1 MLYNNCFI
9 IIVLL
14 IIVIIGLII
23 ISNYKKESFIITPSN
38 TLVNTPPAYSNDDVS
53 LDLLWYA
60 NKIKTNNVLINEAQS
75 SLINNI
81 IIPTVKADKNTL
93 YKEYTDNIKTNGL
106 DTNLNNIYNSNIIDN
121 NMFDTQVK
129 ELENTI
135 IDLENTVNNLDV
147 DNANKK
153 TYNKIKS
160 LNNGLDIQ
168 LVNTPNTTI
177 IDDKTGNNLPGYMV
191 MVNDGCLSVGA
202 NDYDIY
208 KCDDKNIKQ
217 IFKMEHILNETA
229 YQNNIDVSL
238 PVDNIDKTNINYPF
252 AMLKSVNNENC
263 LTNSHGSLSVQPCY
277 SFIAQR
283 WFPL

>member
-1 MLYNNCFI
+1 MLYNKPFI

-14 IIVIIGLII
+14 ICCIIGLVI
-23 ISNYKKESFIITPSN
+23 ISNYKQEPFNSNSANAITTSTPSDYDN
-38 TLVNTPPAYSNDDVS
+38 N
-53 LDLLWYA
+53 DLLWYA
-60 NKIKTNNVLINEAQS
+60 NTVEANNEVINTLSENIK
-75 SLINNI
+75 NNI
-81 IIPTVKADKNTL
+81 KIPLIASDTIQ
-93 YKEYTDNIKTNGL
+93 KEYTNNIQYGL
-106 DTNLNNIYNSNIIDN
+106 NTLLNNSYNSYIS
-121 NMFDTQVK
+121 DTSMINGRVK
-129 ELENTI
+129 TLEDTI
-135 IDLENTVNNLDV
+135 IDLENTINNLDLNEV
-147 DNANKK
+147 NTK

-168 LVNTPNTTI
+168 LVNTPNTLI
-177 IDDKTGNNLPGYMV
+177 KDDKTGNTITGYMV
-191 MVNDGCLSVGA
+191 MANDGCLSVGA

-229 YQNNIDVSL
+229 YQNNIDMSL

-252 AMLKSVNNENC
+252 AMVKSVNNENC

>member
-1 MLYNNCFI
+1 MLYNKQFI

-14 IIVIIGLII
+14 ICCIIGLII
-23 ISNYKKESFIITPSN
+23 ISNYKQEPFNSASATAINTSLPSDYDN
-38 TLVNTPPAYSNDDVS
+38 NDTM
-53 LDLLWYA
+53 WYA
-60 NKIKTNNVLINEAQS
+60 NTVEANNEVINTLSENIK
-75 SLINNI
+75 NNI
-81 IIPTVKADKNTL
+81 KIPLIASDTIQ
-93 YKEYTDNIKTNGL
+93 KEYTNNIQYGL
-106 DTNLNNIYNSNIIDN
+106 NTLLNNSYNSYSSDTSIINDR
-121 NMFDTQVK
+121 VK
-129 ELENTI
+129 TLEDTI
-135 IDLENTVNNLDV
+135 IDLENTINNLDLNEV
-147 DNANKK
+147 NTK

-168 LVNTPNTTI
+168 LVNTPNTLI
-177 IDDKTGNNLPGYMV
+177 KDDKTGNTITGYMV
-191 MVNDGCLSVGA
+191 MANDGCLSVGA

-229 YQNNIDVSL
+229 YQNNIDMSL

>member
-1 MLYNNCFI
+1 MLYNKWFI

-14 IIVIIGLII
+14 ICCIIGLVI
-23 ISNYKKESFIITPSN
+23 ISNYKQEPFNSNSANAITTSTPSDYDN
-38 TLVNTPPAYSNDDVS
+38 NDLMWYSNKIAANNE
-53 LDLLWYA
+53 LIDLLTTNA
-60 NKIKTNNVLINEAQS
+60 KTGITIPLIKSDAIQ
-75 SLINNI
+75 
-81 IIPTVKADKNTL
+81 
-93 YKEYTDNIKTNGL
+93 KEYTNNIQYGL
-106 DTNLNNIYNSNIIDN
+106 NTLLNNSYNSYSSDTNMINGR
-121 NMFDTQVK
+121 VK
-129 ELENTI
+129 TLEDTI
-135 IDLENTVNNLDV
+135 IDLENTINNLDLNEV
-147 DNANKK
+147 NKK

-168 LVNTPNTTI
+168 LVNTPNTLI
-177 IDDKTGNNLPGYMV
+177 KDDKTGNTITGYMV
-191 MVNDGCLSVGA
+191 MANDGCLSVGA

-229 YQNNIDVSL
+229 YQNNIDMSL

>member
-1 MLYNNCFI
+1 MLYYKPFI

-14 IIVIIGLII
+14 ICCIIGLVI
-23 ISNYKKESFIITPSN
+23 ISNYKQEHFNSNSANAITTSTPSDYDN
-38 TLVNTPPAYSNDDVS
+38 NDLMWYSNKIAANNE
-53 LDLLWYA
+53 LIDLLTTNA
-60 NKIKTNNVLINEAQS
+60 KTGITIPLIKSDAIQ
-75 SLINNI
+75 
-81 IIPTVKADKNTL
+81 
-93 YKEYTDNIKTNGL
+93 KEYTNNIQYGL
-106 DTNLNNIYNSNIIDN
+106 NTLLNNSYNSYSSDTNMINGR
-121 NMFDTQVK
+121 VK
-129 ELENTI
+129 TLEDTI
-135 IDLENTVNNLDV
+135 IDLENTINNLDLNEV
-147 DNANKK
+147 NTK

-168 LVNTPNTTI
+168 LVNTPNTLI
-177 IDDKTGNNLPGYMV
+177 KDDKTGNTITGYMV
-191 MVNDGCLSVGA
+191 MANDGCLSVGA

-229 YQNNIDVSL
+229 YQNNIDMSL

>member
-1 MLYNNCFI
+1 MLYNKPFI

-14 IIVIIGLII
+14 ICCIIGLVI
-23 ISNYKKESFIITPSN
+23 ISNYKQEPFNSNSANAITTSTPSDYDN
-38 TLVNTPPAYSNDDVS
+38 N
-53 LDLLWYA
+53 DLLWYA
-60 NKIKTNNVLINEAQS
+60 NTVEANNEVINTLSENIK
-75 SLINNI
+75 NNI
-81 IIPTVKADKNTL
+81 KIPLIASDTIQ
-93 YKEYTDNIKTNGL
+93 KEYTNNIQYGL
-106 DTNLNNIYNSNIIDN
+106 NTLLNNSYNSYIS
-121 NMFDTQVK
+121 DTSMINGRVK
-129 ELENTI
+129 TLEDTI
-135 IDLENTVNNLDV
+135 IDLENTINNLDLNEV
-147 DNANKK
+147 NTK

-168 LVNTPNTTI
+168 LVNTPNTLI
-177 IDDKTGNNLPGYMV
+177 KDDKTGNTITGYMV
-191 MVNDGCLSVGA
+191 MANDGCLSVGA

-229 YQNNIDVSL
+229 YQNNIDMSL

>member
-1 MLYNNCFI
+1 MLYNKWFI

-14 IIVIIGLII
+14 ICCIIGLVI
-23 ISNYKKESFIITPSN
+23 ISNYKQEPFNSNSANAITTSTPSDYDN
-38 TLVNTPPAYSNDDVS
+38 NDLMLYSNKIAANNE
-53 LDLLWYA
+53 LIDLLTTNA
-60 NKIKTNNVLINEAQS
+60 KTGITIPLIKSDAIQ
-75 SLINNI
+75 
-81 IIPTVKADKNTL
+81 
-93 YKEYTDNIKTNGL
+93 KEYTNNIQYGL
-106 DTNLNNIYNSNIIDN
+106 NTVLNNSYNSYSSDTNMINGR
-121 NMFDTQVK
+121 VK
-129 ELENTI
+129 TLEDTI
-135 IDLENTVNNLDV
+135 IDLENTINNLDLNEV
-147 DNANKK
+147 NKK

-168 LVNTPNTTI
+168 LVNTPNTLI
-177 IDDKTGNNLPGYMV
+177 KDDKTGNTITGYMV
-191 MVNDGCLSVGA
+191 MANEGCLSVGA

-229 YQNNIDVSL
+229 YQNNIDMSL

>member
-1 MLYNNCFI
+1 MLYNKWFI

-14 IIVIIGLII
+14 ICCIIGLVI
-23 ISNYKKESFIITPSN
+23 ISNYKQEPFNSNSANAITTSTPSDYDN
-38 TLVNTPPAYSNDDVS
+38 NDLMWYSNKIAANNE
-53 LDLLWYA
+53 LIDLLTTNA
-60 NKIKTNNVLINEAQS
+60 KTGITIPLIKSDAIQ
-75 SLINNI
+75 
-81 IIPTVKADKNTL
+81 
-93 YKEYTDNIKTNGL
+93 KEYTNNIQYGL
-106 DTNLNNIYNSNIIDN
+106 NTLLNNSYNSYSSDTNMINGR
-121 NMFDTQVK
+121 VK
-129 ELENTI
+129 TLEDTI
-135 IDLENTVNNLDV
+135 IDLENTINNLDLNEV
-147 DNANKK
+147 NTK

-168 LVNTPNTTI
+168 LVNTPNTLI
-177 IDDKTGNNLPGYMV
+177 KDDKTGNTITGYMV
-191 MVNDGCLSVGA
+191 MANDGCLSVGA

-229 YQNNIDVSL
+229 YQNNIDMSL

>member
-1 MLYNNCFI
+1 MLYYKPFI

-14 IIVIIGLII
+14 ICCIIGLVI
-23 ISNYKKESFIITPSN
+23 ISNYKQEHFNSNSANAITTSTPSDYDN
-38 TLVNTPPAYSNDDVS
+38 NDLMWYSNKIAANNE
-53 LDLLWYA
+53 LIDLLTTNA
-60 NKIKTNNVLINEAQS
+60 KTGITIPLIKSDAIQ
-75 SLINNI
+75 
-81 IIPTVKADKNTL
+81 
-93 YKEYTDNIKTNGL
+93 KEYTNNIQYGL
-106 DTNLNNIYNSNIIDN
+106 NTLLNNSYNSYSSDTNMINGH
-121 NMFDTQVK
+121 VK
-129 ELENTI
+129 TLEDTI
-135 IDLENTVNNLDV
+135 IDLENTINNLDLNEV
-147 DNANKK
+147 NTK

-168 LVNTPNTTI
+168 LVNTPNTLI
-177 IDDKTGNNLPGYMV
+177 KDDKTGNTITGYMV
-191 MVNDGCLSVGA
+191 MANDGCLSVGA

-229 YQNNIDVSL
+229 YQNNIDMSL